1 MIRIAPALVLI
12 LLAVCVACTPRP
24 GTDTAIPPL
33 PVSFNGVGSPV
44 SGKEQAVSVFT
55 VLTDAVG
62 DYPRSPEA
70 WYQRADYH
78 LKTNNGSAALN
89 DIDRAIRLDPNNS
102 LYHSLRASA
111 YQKKGAFELA
121 WESARQAEKLNDQT
135 PEFFRLMG
143 GLLQARKEYAK
154 ANQYLDKAL
163 EINPSDAEVYYFKAK
178 IAAETGDTARA
189 LQGYEITLQQRPD
202 YVETYNRLAEIAN
215 ASQLSELALDYVR
228 AGLRR
233 DSTNARLYYNGGN
246 AHKAVSRL
254 DSAKRWYAK
263 AVARQPSLYIAN
275 FQAGLLYFAEKNYP
289 EARHRFEE
297 VRRFRPQLR
306 RLNYYLGLCY
316 VYTGR
321 EREALAQFDTARR
334 ADPSDSKSV
343 EQYQKLNWL
352 LVTRRNR
359 RRQDSLNALL
369 PPVRRVPQPI
379 FEPLR
384 PLPLKAPPLRGP
396 EIRKDTAQNR

>member
-1 MIRIAPALVLI
+1 MIRIVPALVLV
-12 LLAVCVACTPRP
+12 LFAFCVACTPRP

-33 PVSFNGVGSPV
+33 PIQFNGAGSPSPDV
-44 SGKEQAVSVFT
+44 QTGSNLLSALS
-55 VLTDAVG
+55 DAVE

-78 LKTNNGSAALN
+78 LKINNGSAALS
-89 DIDRAIRLDPNNS
+89 DIDRAIKLDPNNS

-111 YQKKGAFELA
+111 HQRKGASELA

-135 PEFFRLMG
+135 PNFFRLMG

-154 ANQYLDKAL
+154 ANEYLNKAL
-163 EINPSDAEVYYFKAK
+163 EINPSDAEIHYFKAK

-189 LQGYEITLQQRPD
+189 LQGYEIVLQQRPD

-215 ASQLSELALDYVR
+215 ASQLSALALDYVR
-228 AGLRR
+228 AGLRQ
-233 DSTNARLYYNGGN
+233 DSTNARLYYNAGN
-246 AHKAVSRL
+246 AHKIVSQL
-254 DSAKRWYAK
+254 DSAKHWYAE

-275 FQAGLLYFAEKNYP
+275 FQAGLLYFAEKNYR
-289 EARHRFEE
+289 EAQHRFEE

-316 VYTGR
+316 AYTGR

-334 ADPSDSKSV
+334 ADPLDGRAA

-352 LVTRRNR
+352 LVTRKNR
-359 RRQDSLNALL
+359 RRQDSLIALL
-369 PPVRRVPQPI
+369 PPVRRIPQVM
-379 FEPLR
+379 FEPLQ
-384 PLPLKAPPLRGP
+384 PLPLKALPLKGP
-396 EIRKDTAQNR
+396 EIRKDTAQDR